1 MIAVVADTGPLL
13 HLHEAEAL
21 RILPW
26 IAEVTIPSIVERE
39 LSCYPLFSKPAWLST
54 HPLSQSANA
63 KSVAWQEAGLV
74 DEGEA
79 DALALAIC
87 LRLVSDR

>member
-1 MIAVVADTGPLL
+1 MVFGI
-13 HLHEAEAL
+13 
-21 RILPW
+21 
-26 IAEVTIPSIVERE
+26 TIPSIVERE

-54 HPLSQSANA
+54 HPLSQSADA

-79 DALALAIC
+79 DALALALESAC
-87 LRLVSDR
+87 DWFLMEEVVEWQTVT